1 MQPIRLDTYCYRITN
16 KTITESVRLK
26 LFIINLPGVQPK
38 WNYCFRKILPGIFL
52 PYSSPE
58 RNSANW

>member
-26 LFIINLPGVQPK
+26 LFIINLP
-38 WNYCFRKILPGIFL
+38 IFV

-58 RNSANW
+58 RNYVTR